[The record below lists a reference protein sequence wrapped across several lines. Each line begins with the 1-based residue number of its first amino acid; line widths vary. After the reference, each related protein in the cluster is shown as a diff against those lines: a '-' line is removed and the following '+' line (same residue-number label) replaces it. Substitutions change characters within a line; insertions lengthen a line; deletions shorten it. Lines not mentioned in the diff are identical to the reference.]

1 MSNEAGSIVSA
12 AVSVCAAAGVFIGI
26 RRKIP
31 AAVFFCGSTGC
42 FALLACFCMGGEVRT
57 QQARDAKQRETRYRL
72 LAEYP
77 LVTLE
82 GRLPSRVGS
91 PAEIV
96 FLSSESKTDLDL
108 TEKATDWRARQRQDL
123 LKGLHDGT
131 VEVFSEEIGQGAYRM
146 PYVTKKVLGE
156 LARKDENPHQAEI
169 VGSPDAPLPPA
180 PEGTI
185 EASLK
190 SVHRLGVQEF
200 ANAQDFGFVTADGR
214 QAVGFVPHRFTKPVR
229 VDPRRRLKRF
239 DLVGLV
245 IHPEPVV
252 YVSDKLPR
260 MDELKSVPKRSL
272 DGFEDAAVEAL
283 REGEAVVIR
292 DDHAGTRMVGAIR
305 AAKQCLTC
313 HGAKRGELLGAFTY
327 RFERL

>member
-1 MSNEAGSIVSA
+1 MPTEAGSIVLAAIALFA
-12 AVSVCAAAGVFIGI
+12 AVGIVVSIRKKSAGGTV
-26 RRKIP
+26 
-31 AAVFFCGSTGC
+31 FCG
-42 FALLACFCMGGEVRT
+42 LIGGVVFLVCISLGSEGKARLS
-57 QQARDAKQRETRYRL
+57 RDAKKRETRERL

-91 PAEIV
+91 PTEVV
-96 FLSSESKTDLDL
+96 FLSSESKANLDL
-108 TEKATDWRARQRQDL
+108 AEKATDWRARQRQDL

-131 VEVFSEEIGQGAYRM
+131 VEVFSEEIGQGYARM
-146 PYVTKKVLGE
+146 PYVTKKILGE

-169 VGSPDAPLPPA
+169 VGSPDAPQPPA

-190 SVHRLGVQEF
+190 SVHRLGVEEF

-214 QAVGFVPHRFTKPVR
+214 QAAGFVPHRFTKPVKL
-229 VDPRRRLKRF
+229 DPRRRLKRF

-260 MDELKSVPKRSL
+260 MDELKTVPKRPL

-283 REGEAVVIR
+283 REGQAVVIR

-313 HGAKRGELLGAFTY
+313 HEAKRGELLGAFTY